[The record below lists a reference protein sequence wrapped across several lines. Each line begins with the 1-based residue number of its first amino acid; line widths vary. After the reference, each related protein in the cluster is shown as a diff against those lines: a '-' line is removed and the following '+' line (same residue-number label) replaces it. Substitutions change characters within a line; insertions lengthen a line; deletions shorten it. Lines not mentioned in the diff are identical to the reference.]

1 MSLLGPL
8 WAVCSALAWGT
19 GDFAGGLA
27 TRRGH
32 VAITMLVSQSLGFV
46 VCLALVLAFAEP
58 IPDPTGL
65 FWAAA
70 AGTAGICGLA
80 GFYAALSRGT
90 MGLVAPLTALIAAT
104 VPSVVGVVNGTP
116 LTPVLLLGIVIA
128 LAAVV
133 VISLPDSEAALGIGR
148 PSLRAIRGSGRS
160 EVLLVVVAGLGFA
173 GFFLGIT
180 AAHNAGAATWWSLMV
195 VRIVG
200 VVLVTAGVAALALSG
215 RRLDLSLERSA
226 VPLAGGAGIGDLAGN
241 AFFLAAIEQT
251 SLPTAVVLSSL
262 YPVQT
267 TLLARAVLGERL
279 TPVRAAGVALAIVAI
294 VTVSLGSLQA

>member
-1 MSLLGPL
+1 
-8 WAVCSALAWGT
+8 VCAAISWGT

-32 VAITMLVSQSLGFV
+32 VAVTMFVSQSLGFV
-46 VCLALVLAFAEP
+46 VCLVLVLLFREP
-58 IPDPTGL
+58 VPDGTGL

-70 AGTAGICGLA
+70 GGAAGICGLA

-104 VPSVVGVVNGTP
+104 VPSVVGIVNGTP
-116 LTPVLLLGIVIA
+116 LTPLLVLGIVIA

-148 PSLRAIRGSGRS
+148 PSLSAIRGSERS
-160 EVLLVVVAGLGFA
+160 EILLVVIAGLGFA
-173 GFFLGIT
+173 GFFMGIA

-200 VVLVTAGVAALALSG
+200 MVLVTGGVVALALSG
-215 RRLDLSLERSA
+215 RRFDLTLERSSL
-226 VPLAGGAGIGDLAGN
+226 PLAGGAGIGDLSGN
-241 AFFLAAIEQT
+241 LFYLAAIEQT

-279 TPVRAAGVALAIVAI
+279 TAVRAGGVVLAIVAI
-294 VTVSLGSLQA
+294 VVVSLGSIAV

>member
-1 MSLLGPL
+1 
-8 WAVCSALAWGT
+8 
-19 GDFAGGLA
+19 
-27 TRRGH
+27 
-32 VAITMLVSQSLGFV
+32 MLVSQSLGFV
-46 VCLALVLAFAEP
+46 VCVALALAFAEP

-65 FWAAA
+65 FWSTA
-70 AGTAGICGLA
+70 AGAAGICGIA

-104 VPSVVGVVNGTP
+104 VPSVVGVIDGTP
-116 LTPVLLLGIVIA
+116 LTPLLLVGIAIA

-148 PSLRAIRGSGRS
+148 PSLIAIRGSGRS
-160 EVLLVVVAGLGFA
+160 ELLLVIVAGLGFA

-200 VVLVTAGVAALALSG
+200 MVLVAGGVVALVLSG
-215 RRLDLSLERSA
+215 RRIDVSLEPSSL
-226 VPLAGGAGIGDLAGN
+226 PLAGAAGIGDLAGN
-241 AFFLAAIEQT
+241 WFYLLAVGQT

-267 TLLARAVLGERL
+267 TLLARLVLGERM
-279 TPVRAAGVALAIVAI
+279 TAVRAVGVGLAIVAI